1 MAFKFEFPVKLPRWT
16 KEEFDLKRQA
26 YTAKHGYEIHVPG
39 FEDIFHW
46 RIPHEPD
53 PDELSLYKKKDVNAL
68 GEKRYE
74 EIKALMDKKRERF
87 LRLLSSPTP
96 RIAMNAASMFTFL
109 DDVNDT
115 LGTLGVVARTA
126 ARLLPRTA
134 GKFLSGP
141 VGWAFTAAEVV
152 GWAAEL
158 SGLPWLTRRLQHEF
172 HAMIMLNPKMRTTRV
187 KRISKLKRL
196 RPSKG
201 EIIEALQVTD
211 NMFGFGLSLGPIVGL
226 IYDIPFGMYRAFQ
239 GREVRVTGLPAP
251 FYYVDHIAQ
260 RFFRGAA
267 QLWYGN
273 PDIDDKELGLS
284 MVAMNYA
291 TQWHKAFF
299 GDVSSLDLID
309 DPADIELPVHTPI
322 YPSTIDIIESE
333 VGRIEDYS
341 GWPATG
347 EKWMSTNEMFDNHT
361 DRIIEN
367 INNWQDRNKRDM
379 ESSVCIQNAVESGM
393 NTLALIEGDDA
404 VEYEIDTVPLAL
416 LKMFNSGYRLPL
428 DATPEQLECFT
439 NHLAAY
445 GSQGIE
451 PNIHE
456 ILSAA
461 FLGCGFELTTEVPE
475 RPELTEEEKEEQRRH
490 AIDDLK
496 KWYFEDLH
504 ERARFLCF
512 KAHMYA
518 PYYTDL
524 YTKKA
529 SEDRSWLNYY
539 GWPAGEP
546 DATLSLYNEPS
557 KSCISQYLQ

>member
-46 RIPHEPD
+46 KWINEPS
-53 PDELSLYKKKDVNAL
+53 PSELALYKSKDVPAL

-74 EIKALMDKKRERF
+74 EIKSLMLKKKEKF
-87 LRLLSSPTP
+87 LRILSSPTP
-96 RIAMNAASMFTFL
+96 RYALNAGAVMTFL
-109 DDVNDT
+109 DDVNDAV
-115 LGTLGVVARTA
+115 GTLGVAARTA
-126 ARLLPRTA
+126 AHLLPRTA
-134 GKFLSGP
+134 AKFVTGP
-141 VGWAFTAAEVV
+141 AGWAFLAADITNI
-152 GWAAEL
+152 AMNL
-158 SGLPWLTRRLQHEF
+158 SRLPWKAKRLQHDF
-172 HAMIMLNPKMRTTRV
+172 HSAMDLNPLSKKAKLRRLY
-187 KRISKLKRL
+187 KLKRFQM
-196 RPSKG
+196 SKG
-201 EIIEALQVTD
+201 EAIEFLQTTD
-211 NMFGFGLSLGPIVGL
+211 NIFGVGLCLGPIVGL
-226 IYDIPFGMYRAFQ
+226 VQDVAFGMYRAFQ
-239 GREVRVTGLPAP
+239 GREVKVTGLPTP
-251 FYYVDHIAQ
+251 FYYADRIAQ
-260 RFFRGAA
+260 RFFRGCA

-273 PDIDDKELGLS
+273 PDIDDHDKGMT
-284 MVAMNYA
+284 MVAFNYA
-291 TQWHKAFF
+291 TQWQKTMI
-299 GDVSSLDLID
+299 GDNSSLDFID
-309 DPADIELPVHTPI
+309 DPADIELPVHGPI
-322 YPSTIDIIESE
+322 YPSTVDVIESE
-333 VGRIEDYS
+333 VGRIEDYLN
-341 GWPATG
+341 WPATG
-347 EKWMSTNEMFDNHT
+347 EKWMSTNQVFDH
-361 DRIIEN
+361 DLDQIQEN
-367 INNWQDRNKRDM
+367 IKSWQDRNKRDM
-379 ESSVCIQNAVESGM
+379 ESSVCMQNAIESGM
-393 NTLALIEGDDA
+393 NSLALLEGDDA
-404 VEYEIDTVPLAL
+404 VEWTYDAVSLSY

-428 DATPEQLECFT
+428 NTTPEQLECFT

-475 RPELTEEEKEEQRRH
+475 RPELTEEEKEEQRKH
-490 AIDDLK
+490 ALDSLK
-496 KWYFEDLH
+496 KWYFKDLH